1 MLIKSST
8 SIRTDYDG
16 IVTLAKTKKEPV
28 FVTRN
33 GEGEM
38 VFLPLELWE
47 KREAENELLRLLL
60 QRERN
65 RRSGARTYSQ
75 EDVDAL
81 VEDILHE
88 A

>member
-16 IVTLAKTKKEPV
+16 IATLAKTKKEPV